1 MAAVVPLLF
10 AAKVIAP
17 DWLMMPLLMK
27 LILVPLAPVIA
38 PVSAIA
44 ATPGLAVLVA
54 VSVIGAP
61 TPVTVMV
68 PLMLIVALP
77 LPGAEV
83 PVIKI
88 PVAAVMLALS
98 QKAKLPL
105 VLDPVAVTD
114 PAVAVTTP
122 FRFTAALPAS

>member
-1 MAAVVPLLF
+1 MT
-10 AAKVIAP
+10 
-17 DWLMMPLLMK
+17 PLLMNVM
-27 LILVPLAPVIA
+27 LVPLAPVIA

-61 TPVTVMV
+61 VPVTVIA

-88 PVAAVMLALS
+88 PVAAEMLALS
-98 QKAKLPL
+98 QNAK
-105 VLDPVAVTD
+105 
-114 PAVAVTTP
+114 
-122 FRFTAALPAS
+122 